1 MKRFL
6 SIFLILFIISC
17 NQSNEIVM
25 PTVGDDYEA
34 QYHFSCNP
42 IGWSRDDIKDSAPYD
57 EDFNYLSYGS
67 YTLEDPPKWL
77 QKKNVTLDFKRNY
90 FNGYA
95 VEGEKYSTEIN
106 FGRASVNSNFKNCFT
121 YAKSPLG
128 SCSTES
134 WNFNRITKQLEYEE
148 IDAADLE
155 GEISLYNCVQTD
167 RVGEDYQYSQPKEIT
182 LADELKALDTE
193 D

>member
-6 SIFLILFIISC
+6 SIFPILFIISC
-17 NQSNEIVM
+17 NQSNEIVI
-25 PTVGDDYEA
+25 PKVGDDYEA

-42 IGWSRDDIKDSAPYD
+42 IGWSRDDIKDSAPLS
-57 EDFNYLSYGS
+57 EDLNYLFYGS

-77 QKKNVTLDFKRNY
+77 QKKDVTLDFKRNY
-90 FNGYA
+90 FNGY
-95 VEGEKYSTEIN
+95 VSEGEKYSTELI
-106 FGRASVNSNFKNCFT
+106 FGNTSVIKNLKNCYDFGT
-121 YAKSPLG
+121 SSLG
-128 SCSTES
+128 SCSKTTWS
-134 WNFNRITKQLEYEE
+134 FNRITKQLEYEE
-148 IDAADLE
+148 IDAKDLK